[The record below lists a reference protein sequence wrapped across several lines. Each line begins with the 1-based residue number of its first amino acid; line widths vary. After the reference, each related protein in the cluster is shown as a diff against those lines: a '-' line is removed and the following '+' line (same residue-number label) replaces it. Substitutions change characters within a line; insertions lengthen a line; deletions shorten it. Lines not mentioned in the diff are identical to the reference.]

1 MWIVSSGSS
10 VPNTLDIL
18 IVAFS
23 FSLSDKKLSRFC
35 PSVKEASRAG
45 SLSSSGIET
54 RQRVRSLASTPLNV
68 SGFFV
73 LMRSLS
79 SPTVVADEV
88 ETGKRCP

>member
-1 MWIVSSGSS
+1 MWTVSSGGSSPGYILERRVAGPSFFFSSRLSSKIGTSSSS
-10 VPNTLDIL
+10 VIAMQTCHK
-18 IVAFS
+18 V
-23 FSLSDKKLSRFC
+23 RF
-35 PSVKEASRAG
+35 
-45 SLSSSGIET
+45 
-54 RQRVRSLASTPLNV
+54 LASTPLNV